1 MDLRYTTALNATNA
15 CNIAPTLG
23 DLGISNPLI
32 IAPGSA
38 ARSVLLARI
47 NRTGT
52 DAMPPLARHAIDTAG
67 VQLISSWIDGLA
79 NCN

>member
-1 MDLRYTTALNATNA
+1 
-15 CNIAPTLG
+15 
-23 DLGISNPLI
+23 
-32 IAPGSA
+32 
-38 ARSVLLARI
+38 VLLARI

-67 VQLISSWIDGLA
+67 VQLITSWINGLA